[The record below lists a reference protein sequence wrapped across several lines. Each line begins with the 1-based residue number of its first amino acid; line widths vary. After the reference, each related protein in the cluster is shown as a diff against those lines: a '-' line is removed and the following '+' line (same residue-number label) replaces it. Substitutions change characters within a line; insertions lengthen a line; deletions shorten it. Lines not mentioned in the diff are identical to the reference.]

1 MFAMSGDG
9 SSNSINI
16 PAVFLFFNE
25 GQVLQ
30 KAIDIVR
37 FNTKG
42 NLRVRLGDKALK
54 RGSLKYCYFVYW
66 TKLFYQKNDK

>member
-9 SSNSINI
+9 SSGNINI
-16 PAVFLFFNE
+16 PAVFLFYNE

-30 KAIDIVR
+30 KSMKIVSI
-37 FNTKG
+37 NSGG

-54 RGSLKYCYFVYW
+54 KGL
-66 TKLFYQKNDK
+66 

>member
-9 SSNSINI
+9 SSSNINI
-16 PAVFLFFNE
+16 PAVFLFSNE

-30 KAIDIVR
+30 KAMQIVSY
-37 FNTKG
+37 NSKG

-54 RGSLKYCYFVYW
+54 KGL
-66 TKLFYQKNDK
+66 